1 MRLSRHAAIILTA
14 GTHLLYLR
22 MRITVAQLN
31 PVVGD
36 IAGNLARLLGTVKQV
51 HNESPD
57 LIVFPELFLVG
68 YPPQDLLERRWFIDN
83 VETAIG
89 EIVKMSHHN
98 PETGIILGAPL
109 RTHKNTGRGLYNSAL
124 LIYRGMVIG
133 VQHKSLLPTYDVF
146 DEARYFDSAPETA
159 IVKFKDELIG
169 MSICEDAWNVPELW
183 QRHYYD
189 FDPIEILTQKGA
201 SLIINISASPFTMGK
216 EEIRFKIVRNH
227 ARKHRVPFIFVN
239 QIGSNDEL
247 IFDGRSMGI
256 DKMGEPF
263 EIFPPFVERIKTI
276 DTNTQGTQGGYK
288 AQDHIES
295 VYEAL
300 ILGVRDYMRKC
311 GFKKAVVG
319 LSGGIDSALVAC
331 IAKESIAKE
340 NILGVTMPGPFSS
353 KSSIDDSRK
362 LAQNLGIEFKII
374 PINEAYDSYL
384 KTLKNEFAT
393 ESVEITEENIQ
404 ARIRGNIL
412 MALSNKFGYLV
423 LATGNKSEL
432 AVGYCT
438 LYGDMTGG
446 LAVISDVPKTMVY
459 QIARFINRNEET
471 IPRTIIEKPPS
482 AELKPDQRDQDTL
495 PPYEILDPILSY
507 YIEEGYSKDEIVKLD
522 FDEKTVE
529 WVIKAVHKNEYKRS
543 QAAPGL
549 KVTSKAFGIGR
560 RMPIAAKF

>member
-1 MRLSRHAAIILTA
+1 M
-14 GTHLLYLR
+14 
-22 MRITVAQLN
+22 AQLN
-31 PVVGD
+31 PTVGD
-36 IAGNLARLLGTVKQV
+36 IAGNLEKLFGTMKQV
-51 HNESPD
+51 QDESPD

-68 YPPQDLLERRWFIDN
+68 YPPQDLLERKWFIDN
-83 VETAIG
+83 VEKAIE
-89 EIVKMSHHN
+89 EIVKTSQYN
-98 PETGIILGAPL
+98 PNTGIIFGAPL
-109 RTHKNTGRGLYNSAL
+109 RTHKTTGRGLYNSAL
-124 LIYRGMVIG
+124 FIYRGKVIG

-146 DEARYFDSAPETA
+146 DEARYFDPAPE
-159 IVKFKDELIG
+159 IIVVKFKDEVIG
-169 MSICEDAWNVPELW
+169 MSICEDAWNIPELW
-183 QRHYYD
+183 HRHYYD
-189 FDPIEILTQKGA
+189 FDPIEILAQKGA

-216 EEIRFKIVRNH
+216 EEIRFNIVRNH
-227 ARKHRVPFIFVN
+227 ARKHKVPFIFVN

-247 IFDGRSMGI
+247 IFDGRSMGV

-263 EIFPPFVERIKTI
+263 EIFSPFVERIKTI
-276 DTNTQGTQGGYK
+276 DTHTKGTRGGYK
-288 AQDHIES
+288 AQGHIES

-311 GFKKAVVG
+311 GFKKAIVG

-331 IAKESIAKE
+331 IAKESIGKE

-353 KSSIDDSRK
+353 KGSIEDSRK
-362 LAQNLGIEFKII
+362 LAQNLGVEFKVI

-384 KTLKNEFAT
+384 KTLKNEFAA
-393 ESVEITEENIQ
+393 ESAEITEENIQ

-459 QIARFINRNEET
+459 QLARFVNRNKEI
-471 IPRTIIEKPPS
+471 IPQTIIEKPPS
-482 AELKPDQRDQDTL
+482 AELKPNQRDQDTL
-495 PPYEILDPILSY
+495 PPYEILDPILFY
-507 YIEEGYSKDEIVKLD
+507 YIEEGYSKEEIVNLN

-529 WVIKAVHKNEYKRS
+529 WVIKAVYKNEYKRS